1 MQIQQGKVWFL
12 DLVHDALTSLYDPI
26 VLRKSPL
33 IELLGL
39 EQRRN
44 IVLSLRQS
52 LSNAIESLQP
62 NAHTPRDSKVWRS
75 YQILRRRYIEQVMQ
89 REVALDLGLS
99 TRQLQ
104 RAEAQARETLADYLW
119 DAFDLDAKIQHLE
132 LPEPPLFSR
141 GSYEDT
147 PSREQELEYLRQSAQ
162 DHATDVDTLIREALR
177 TLQPLFS
184 VRGAEVEYS
193 GPETGAILYLQAPIL
208 RQALINLLSAALQ
221 CVTEWQVQVRVIVSA
236 RLIPGQLLLNIRGYL
251 DQDVELDCAASADS
265 LEMTQHLIEL
275 CGGNMDARIDS
286 VREAAYA
293 ASVSLPVKTP
303 VTVLVIDD
311 NADTRQLFQRYLH
324 GTRYRAVGLP
334 DCQEGMAF
342 AVEERPSLIVLDVM
356 MPGQDGWATLG
367 QLRQHPETAEIPV
380 IVCTILAQESL
391 AFALGAAGFLRKPVS
406 REGLLAALDHQLALA
421 GQATC

>member
-1 MQIQQGKVWFL
+1 MQTQQGKAWFI
-12 DLVHDALTSLYDPI
+12 DLVHEALTSLYDPI

-62 NAHTPRDSKVWRS
+62 NVQIPRDSKIWRS

-89 REVALDLGLS
+89 REVALNLGLS

-119 DAFDLDAKIQHLE
+119 DAFDLEAKFKHVE
-132 LPEPPLFSR
+132 RRETPLFSE
-141 GSYEDT
+141 GAYENT
-147 PSREQELEYLRQSAQ
+147 PIRDQKLEDLRQSAQ
-162 DHATDVDTLIREALR
+162 DHATDVDALIRDALR

-184 VRGAEVEYS
+184 VCSADAEYS

-221 CVTEWQVQVRVIVSA
+221 CVTEPQVHVRVIVSA

-251 DQDVELDCAASADS
+251 DQDVELDSAASADS
-265 LEMTQHLIEL
+265 LEMTQHLIKL
-275 CGGNMDARIDS
+275 CGGQMDVRIDS

-311 NADTRQLFQRYLH
+311 NADTRRLFQRYLY
-324 GTRYRAVGLP
+324 GTRYRAVGLAEY
-334 DCQEGMAF
+334 QSEMAI
-342 AVEERPSLIVLDVM
+342 AVEERPSLIVLDA
-356 MPGQDGWATLG
+356 MPGQDRWATLG
-367 QLRQHPETAEIPV
+367 QLRQHPETAAIPV
-380 IVCTILAQESL
+380 IVCTIPAQESP
-391 AFALGAAGFLRKPVS
+391 AFALDAAGFLHKPVS

-421 GQATC
+421 GQAPC